1 MLVTDIW
8 QQNTEFGDMVASLSW
23 LEEGVTSDEWQLLED
38 LSRIA
43 SVDLELAWTVASLPW
58 FTDGVTEDEVI
69 SLFYLDKI
77 ASTDLEFAWAV
88 VGLPWFADSM
98 TKGEWSTVQQMGFI
112 ASENRELAL
121 WLTKLPLSEGLGNHV
136 LLAFYLLVANE
147 PDVVSQII
155 SQPWVQDGLD
165 EEEMAFMVAVL
176 GEASDNSYGDF
187 EALLEGHY
195 TQSKTVSLPLAGD
208 VKIWVFQSDPLSSEE
223 DIPTVIEDIVRIIE
237 GFVGTPLPTTDII
250 MLIEILPRDLL
261 FPQFRGLHHGSHI
274 KVNRDYGKDLGHLRS
289 PIIHELAH
297 YYRFSPSWFNE
308 SFAHLM
314 EGYVNQKMGIQ
325 SMAEVRAEIS
335 KGVQRDCSDKEI
347 ATIRHALF
355 ADQLRSFA
363 SPGRCTRALGLSFLH
378 SAFEI
383 LGEERLSTALR
394 DPYTL
399 HESQN
404 GVEVDEE
411 DIYRAL
417 LSNTPPDSQEEFRN
431 LYRRLD
437 GGPYA
442 DPDLDR
448 SDDHGDSVETA
459 TKVAVGQVV
468 VGALDY
474 GTDFDYFRLQAQENQ
489 KYRFEVDHETL
500 RAAAVMIFTGPGK
513 RSPIK
518 DKVRLPSG
526 PLIQWVAPS
535 TDYYYFAV
543 LNWRRA
549 SGRYT
554 FRITHVPDIPDDH
567 GDDAETATDIS
578 VGETVHG
585 VIDDAFDLDYFR
597 LPVVAGET
605 YVARIT
611 GASLQNCCIGLNS
624 AGDIRDNL
632 WWAEGKVG
640 ERYIVVHGG
649 HENTGAYTLEVS
661 K

>member
-8 QQNTEFGDMVASLSW
+8 LQNSEFGDMVASLSW
-23 LEEGVTSDEWQLLED
+23 LDDGVTSDEWQLLED

-355 ADQLRSFA
+355 ADQLRSFT

-378 SAFEI
+378 HVFEI
-383 LGEERLSTALR
+383 MGEERISTALR
-394 DPYTL
+394 DLYALT
-399 HESQN
+399 ESQN
-404 GVEVDEE
+404 GVDEE
-411 DIYRAL
+411 AIYSGLMR
-417 LSNTPPDSQEEFRN
+417 NTPSGRQEEFRD
-431 LYRRLD
+431 LYRRLH

-442 DPDLDR
+442 DPDIDR
-448 SDDHGDSVETA
+448 SDDHGDSKETA
-459 TKVAVGQVV
+459 TEVAVGQVV
-468 VGALDY
+468 VGNLEY
-474 GTDFDYFRLQAQENQ
+474 RFDFDYFKLQAQENQ
-489 KYRFEVDHETL
+489 KFRFEVDHETL
-500 RAAAVMIFTGPGK
+500 RTDNVIIFAAGV
-513 RSPIK
+513 K
-518 DKVRLPSG
+518 DKARVSSG
-526 PLIQWVAPS
+526 TLVQWVAPS
-535 TDYYYFAV
+535 TDTYYFAI
-543 LNWRRA
+543 LSLRGET
-549 SGRYT
+549 GRYT
-554 FRITHVPDIPDDH
+554 LQITHVPDVPDDH
-567 GDDAETATDIS
+567 GDDTVTATDIKF
-578 VGETVHG
+578 GETLRGIIENV
-585 VIDDAFDLDYFR
+585 FDLDYFR
-597 LPVVAGET
+597 FPVVAGRFYT
-605 YVARIT
+605 VKIT
-611 GASLQNCCIGLNS
+611 GLDCCVAFG
-624 AGDIRDNL
+624 RDDGGFVWSGSGFGYQEVRTGN
-632 WWAEGKVG
+632 
-640 ERYIVVHGG
+640 RYFVVHSG
-649 HENTGAYTLEVS
+649 HENTGAYALEVS
-661 K
+661 SE